1 MATIYSQGKT
11 ELSPPS
17 KIQAVGYSPIM
28 DSDLNEHVFKCIDL
42 AMVITHA
49 GRSPLAG
56 ELFGVPQ
63 KCVNIDHVPGKKDFT
78 QTNLGASL
86 PPSLVR
92 FPSTGAIPSQI
103 PSHTP

>member
-1 MATIYSQGKT
+1 
-11 ELSPPS
+11 
-17 KIQAVGYSPIM
+17 M
-28 DSDLNEHVFKCIDL
+28 DSDLNEHVIKRINS
-42 AMVITHA
+42 AMVITQA
-49 GRSPLAG
+49 GRSPLG
-56 ELFGVPQ
+56 GNSLGVPQ
-63 KCVNIDHVPGKKDFT
+63 KRVNINHVPGKQNFT